1 MNKNVFLFNPDTM
14 ICSWK
19 NNLELG
25 SELIIGSFE
34 CKIGFKDIVTIAT
47 TRIINDDL
55 YIPNDSKW
63 KSTKFLKSHL
73 QKCIRRMK
81 PDLSVQ
87 TACELIRLN
96 LNDFLRRLPIIILE
110 DVDLLSVLPTT
121 IWLMVAYSKGYRL
134 RNNDISWLLGVVKS
148 LAICPY
154 RTKIDFHNVKKYKRE
169 WVQSENVYFNSIL
182 LRVSYGGMKG
192 DMNMLKN
199 AAFLSYNNEIKKL
212 KMEKIEM
219 KDKKLNLS
227 DVISIGMDFHVDK
240 SILYKIQNY
249 FRKDNLFVNKET
261 LKSWMWQTRSGINYR
276 EKNKKEKCNPLK
288 KYHKDVD
295 NICLEII
302 RNNYYKK

>member
-182 LRVSYGGMKG
+182 VVFNR
-192 DMNMLKN
+192 
-199 AAFLSYNNEIKKL
+199 
-212 KMEKIEM
+212 
-219 KDKKLNLS
+219 NLVVFS
-227 DVISIGMDFHVDK
+227 
-240 SILYKIQNY
+240 SILVVFSSI
-249 FRKDNLFVNKET
+249 L
-261 LKSWMWQTRSGINYR
+261 
-276 EKNKKEKCNPLK
+276 
-288 KYHKDVD
+288 
-295 NICLEII
+295 
-302 RNNYYKK
+302 